1 MAQWLRT
8 LTDLAEDLKL
18 VPSTYMAGSLQEIWW
33 LLWAS
38 WTHSTHKVQDMH
50 MDGTSYTLKYNI
62 GLVFLMVNQIN
73 CQIQIETTGKFHV
86 QSVMGAAFKQ
96 TKDNR
101 RSVSRLKKGPLTHTC
116 TGMFAFKEI
125 GASLVYSP
133 LLSKCVWASTM
144 CHVVLESSGCR
155 KRWKLK
161 TVIISFAG
169 EYHDLSRC
177 GLNSPLRV
185 PKSPPTFS
193 LFNCP
198 FYCHWHNLLSF
209 QYHKREVLSLFNLS
223 L

>member
-1 MAQWLRT
+1 
-8 LTDLAEDLKL
+8 
-18 VPSTYMAGSLQEIWW
+18 
-33 LLWAS
+33 
-38 WTHSTHKVQDMH
+38 
-50 MDGTSYTLKYNI
+50 
-62 GLVFLMVNQIN
+62 
-73 CQIQIETTGKFHV
+73 
-86 QSVMGAAFKQ
+86 MGAAFKQ

-144 CHVVLESSGCR
+144 CHVVLESSRVSKEVKAENSNYLLCR
-155 KRWKLK
+155 
-161 TVIISFAG
+161 
-169 EYHDLSRC
+169 
-177 GLNSPLRV
+177 RV
-185 PKSPPTFS
+185 PRPVPMWSELSSESPQEPAYLLS
-193 LFNCP
+193 VNCP